1 MSKFIRL
8 FNRGTTVSG
17 TSFNIYREQIEEVYT
32 GGFEIGKIKIKG
44 VGTDFVS
51 DLSVGDIVAIGTE
64 TGTQTRTITRPDSA
78 QKAVPAEDESYDE
91 DTGEEVIV
99 SKARSA
105 TREITV
111 PNRRILYKVDS
122 ITSTTEFITQSYVD
136 DSYNVDPST
145 SSILYNEKGLKLS
158 FSEKYPREAGIVR
171 VIDGDTVVVDAG
183 NTYTVCYNLG
193 PDIPI
198 YANLDHIIT
207 YSQNPNNDAEMFV
220 SFNNGG
226 YESRGVSYFNQVEKL
241 NEVIGK
247 ENIYLNLNT
256 IY

>member
-1 MSKFIRL
+1 M
-8 FNRGTTVSG
+8 
-17 TSFNIYREQIEEVYT
+17 
-32 GGFEIGKIKIKG
+32 
-44 VGTDFVS
+44 
-51 DLSVGDIVAIGTE
+51 
-64 TGTQTRTITRPDSA
+64 
-78 QKAVPAEDESYDE
+78 
-91 DTGEEVIV
+91 
-99 SKARSA
+99 
-105 TREITV
+105 
-111 PNRRILYKVDS
+111 
-122 ITSTTEFITQSYVD
+122 
-136 DSYNVDPST
+136 
-145 SSILYNEKGLKLS
+145 YNEKGLKLS

-171 VIDGDTVVVDAG
+171 IIDGVSTVVDAG
-183 NTYTVCYNLG
+183 NTYTACYNLG